1 MVKFFIQPE
10 SEIPAS
16 NQLYNQIMF
25 AIAARKFPP
34 GQKLPSTRQLAMQT
48 GLHRNTISKVYR
60 QLEDDGLV
68 DAQAGSG
75 IYVRLGDAPESTGS
89 VTLLKR
95 HPETYKAVRQM
106 LDDLVKQGCS
116 LREAR
121 DMFLAEIDWRLRC
134 SAQVL
139 VTVPNDDIGAGE
151 LMVRELEQALNIP
164 VQLVPLEELES
175 VLNQTRSGT
184 IVTSRY
190 FLSAAEEIASPK
202 SVRVIPVDVYDY
214 SNELQ
219 ILSQLKAG
227 TCVGIVSLSAG
238 LLRGAD
244 VLIRSL
250 MGEKL
255 MLMSTQTNDPYKLR
269 AIARSASI
277 ILCDHAS
284 AEAVKQAIDRVQED
298 LIRHPRIVRCEN
310 FISTDSVA
318 LLKRELGL
326 S

>member
-60 QLEDDGLV
+60 QLEEDGLV

-75 IYVRLGDAPESTGS
+75 IYVRQSEDAEGTGS

-95 HPETYKAVRQM
+95 HPDTYKVVRQT

-116 LREAR
+116 LNEAR

-139 VTVPNDDIGAGE
+139 VTVPADDIGAGE
-151 LMVRELEQALNIP
+151 LMVRELEQALKIP
-164 VQLVPLEELES
+164 VQLVPLEELGNI
-175 VLNQTRSGT
+175 LNQTRSAT
-184 IVTSRY
+184 VVTSRY
-190 FLSAAEEIASPK
+190 FISNAEEIAAPK

-219 ILSQLKAG
+219 VLSQLSPG

-244 VLIRSL
+244 VYIRSL

-255 MLMSTQTNDPYKLR
+255 LLMSTKTSDAYKLK

-277 ILCDHAS
+277 ILCDQAS
-284 AEAVKQAIDRVQED
+284 AEAVKQAIFGVQDD
-298 LIRHPRIVRCEN
+298 LIRHPKIVRCEN